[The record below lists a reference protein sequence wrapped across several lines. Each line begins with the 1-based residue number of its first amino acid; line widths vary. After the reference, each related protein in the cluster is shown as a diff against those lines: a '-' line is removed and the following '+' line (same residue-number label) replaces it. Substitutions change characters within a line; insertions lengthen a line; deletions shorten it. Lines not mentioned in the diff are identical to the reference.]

1 MMYGDEDGADE
12 DLYGDEYGGEDD
24 FFGGFGGDDGFNEL
38 DAYGIDLADENLDPD
53 SLAQNS
59 SKREESAL
67 LEGLLMGAKDIQ
79 IFNKLKQSI
88 RMVGQQ
94 SI

>member
-1 MMYGDEDGADE
+1 MYGDEDGAMG

-24 FFGGFGGDDGFNEL
+24 IFGMGFGDGDDFNEIN
-38 DAYGIDLADENLDPD
+38 AYGIDLADENLDPD

-67 LEGLLMGAKDIQ
+67 LDGLLMGAKDSQ
-79 IFNKLKQSI
+79 ILSKLKQSI
-88 RMVGQQ
+88 RQVGQQ